1 MEGYLQLWQCLHTC
15 SAIGGTVHVP
25 TPQCISSHLHCIRS
39 AIVDFRTPAE
49 GGAKGSGVF
58 RVTRPGGAPSL
69 EGALTMLFTVSPI
82 FSTTVLIHI
91 HIKDMVAVPRWLK
104 CACEFCDQREPQCTD
119 PSGWSMPELTLRGSL
134 HLAKSPPRFCLCQ
147 TSRQYTCALA
157 YLLACVALEQQ
168 GRGAGKS

>member
-1 MEGYLQLWQCLHTC
+1 M
-15 SAIGGTVHVP
+15 
-25 TPQCISSHLHCIRS
+25 
-39 AIVDFRTPAE
+39 DFRTPAE

-104 CACEFCDQREPQCTD
+104 CACEFVT
-119 PSGWSMPELTLRGSL
+119 SANLNALI
-134 HLAKSPPRFCLCQ
+134 LAVGLCQ
-147 TSRQYTCALA
+147 NLPCEVPCILQNLSPGFVFARLHGNTPVRWPTSSPVWHLSSRDEVQASPK
-157 YLLACVALEQQ
+157 ACP
-168 GRGAGKS
+168 RS